1 MDYQIFFIT
10 GLPKSGTTWMMN
22 MLNSIDNICC
32 LGEGKFFS
40 SGLTNVPSLYDAIK
54 NGLYNWHNFIAHRK
68 NNWLNLDKHITTIN
82 KTNIL
87 PTKVLERSLQK
98 ETDTII
104 RQYIIH
110 LFNKT
115 KQQNTVLIGDKSP
128 LLYSNEFSRIIRI
141 FPEAKII
148 FLIRNLEDFIIS
160 ILFHFWRSNKD
171 NKSDKSICLF
181 KSEDFIT
188 INKFLTSNDTKTK
201 KIARNSTIKRLANI
215 WKNTN
220 SFVYEKSKSNKQ
232 ILIIYYN
239 QLKCQPYKYLEYI
252 LNFLNIKVDKNYIHS
267 IIEKNSINNIMKSDN
282 TILKEHINQYKIKL
296 NHYIDDDID
305 KLINNYQLYINTLI
319 N

>member
-22 MLNSIDNICC
+22 MLNSIDGICC

-54 NGLYNWHNFIAHRK
+54 NGIYNWHNFIAHRK

-87 PTKVLERSLQK
+87 PNKVLERSLQK

-104 RQYIIH
+104 RKYIIH
-110 LFNKT
+110 LFNKA
-115 KQQNTVLIGDKSP
+115 KQQNTILIGDKSP
-128 LLYSNEFSRIIRI
+128 LLYTNEFSRIIRI

-148 FLIRNLEDFIIS
+148 FLIRDLENFIIS

-171 NKSDKSICLF
+171 NRSDKSICLF
-181 KSEDFIT
+181 TSDDFII
-188 INKFLTSNDTKTK
+188 INNFLTSGNNMK
-201 KIARNSTIKRLANI
+201 KIARTSTIKRLANI

-220 SFVYEKSKSNKQ
+220 SFVYKKSKTHKQ
-232 ILIIYYN
+232 ILIVYYN
-239 QLKCQPYKYLEYI
+239 KLKLQPYRHLKNI
-252 LNFLNIKVDKNYIHS
+252 LDFLNINIEKDSINN
-267 IIEKNSINNIMKSDN
+267 IIEKNSIDNIMKSNN
-282 TILKEHINQYKIKL
+282 TVLQEHINKYKVKL
-296 NHYIDDDID
+296 NYYIDDNIN
-305 KLINNYQLYINTLI
+305 KLIENYQLYLDTLI
-319 N
+319 K